1 MFKREMALGC
11 LKDIQ
16 KALALIEERSAI
28 VTHVNDFLCSPEG
41 MLRLDALCMNLIAL
55 GESVKNLDKITNGE
69 LLTLYPETYW
79 KGIMRI
85 RDKIAHHY
93 FDIDAEIVLATL
105 KKDISPLSRTIDR
118 IIKDLKENTNESEM
132 HEKKALI
139 V

>member
-16 KALALIEERSAI
+16 KALTLIEERSAI

-55 GESVKNLDKITNGE
+55 GESVKNLDKMTNGE
-69 LLTLYPETYW
+69 LLALYPEVYW

-105 KKDISPLSRTIDR
+105 KKDISPLSRTIKR
-118 IIKDLKENTNESEM
+118 IIQDLEEDNDG
-132 HEKKALI
+132 I
-139 V
+139 

>member
-118 IIKDLKENTNESEM
+118 IIKDLKANNNES
-132 HEKKALI
+132 
-139 V
+139 

>member
-55 GESVKNLDKITNGE
+55 GESVKNLDKMTNGE
-69 LLTLYPETYW
+69 LLALYPEVYW

-105 KKDISPLSRTIDR
+105 KKDISPLSKTIDR
-118 IIKDLKENTNESEM
+118 IIKDLKENNNES
-132 HEKKALI
+132 
-139 V
+139 

>member
-16 KALALIEERSAI
+16 KALTLMEERSAI

-118 IIKDLKENTNESEM
+118 IIKDLKENNNES
-132 HEKKALI
+132 
-139 V
+139 

>member
-16 KALALIEERSAI
+16 KALALIEECSAI

-118 IIKDLKENTNESEM
+118 IIKDLKENNNES
-132 HEKKALI
+132 
-139 V
+139 

>member
-105 KKDISPLSRTIDR
+105 KKDISSKI
-118 IIKDLKENTNESEM
+118 
-132 HEKKALI
+132 
-139 V
+139 

>member
-105 KKDISPLSRTIDR
+105 KKDISPLSKTIDR
-118 IIKDLKENTNESEM
+118 IIKDLKENNNES
-132 HEKKALI
+132 
-139 V
+139 

>member
-1 MFKREMALGC
+1 MALGC

-28 VTHVNDFLCSPEG
+28 VTHVNDFLCSPEV

-118 IIKDLKENTNESEM
+118 IIKDLKENNNES
-132 HEKKALI
+132 
-139 V
+139 

>member
-1 MFKREMALGC
+1 MFKRELALGC

-118 IIKDLKENTNESEM
+118 IIKDLKENNNES
-132 HEKKALI
+132 
-139 V
+139 

>member
-1 MFKREMALGC
+1 MFKREMAFGC

-118 IIKDLKENTNESEM
+118 IIKNLKENNNES
-132 HEKKALI
+132 
-139 V
+139 

>member
-16 KALALIEERSAI
+16 KALALIEERSTI

-105 KKDISPLSRTIDR
+105 KKDISPLSRTINR
-118 IIKDLKENTNESEM
+118 IIQDLEEDNDG
-132 HEKKALI
+132 I
-139 V
+139 

>member
-1 MFKREMALGC
+1 MFKRELALGC

-16 KALALIEERSAI
+16 KALTLMEERSAI

-105 KKDISPLSRTIDR
+105 KKDISPLSRTINR
-118 IIKDLKENTNESEM
+118 IIQDLEEDNDG
-132 HEKKALI
+132 I
-139 V
+139 

>member
-16 KALALIEERSAI
+16 KALTLMEERSAI

-55 GESVKNLDKITNGE
+55 GESVKNLDKMTNGE
-69 LLTLYPETYW
+69 LLALYPEVYW

-105 KKDISPLSRTIDR
+105 KKDISPLSRTINR
-118 IIKDLKENTNESEM
+118 IIQDLEEDNDG
-132 HEKKALI
+132 I
-139 V
+139 

>member
-69 LLTLYPETYW
+69 LLNWYPETYW

-118 IIKDLKENTNESEM
+118 IIKDLKENNNES
-132 HEKKALI
+132 
-139 V
+139 

>member
-118 IIKDLKENTNESEM
+118 IIKDLK
-132 HEKKALI
+132 
-139 V
+139 

>member
-1 MFKREMALGC
+1 MFKTEMALGC
-11 LKDIQ
+11 LKHIQ

-105 KKDISPLSRTIDR
+105 KKDISPLSRTINR
-118 IIKDLKENTNESEM
+118 IIQDLEEDNDG
-132 HEKKALI
+132 I
-139 V
+139 

>member
-41 MLRLDALCMNLIAL
+41 MLRLDALCMNSIAL

-118 IIKDLKENTNESEM
+118 IIKDLKENNNES
-132 HEKKALI
+132 
-139 V
+139 

>member
-105 KKDISPLSRTIDR
+105 KKDIFPLSRTIDR
-118 IIKDLKENTNESEM
+118 IIKDLKENNNES
-132 HEKKALI
+132 
-139 V
+139 

>member
-55 GESVKNLDKITNGE
+55 GESVKNLDKMTNGE
-69 LLTLYPETYW
+69 LLALYPEVYW

-105 KKDISPLSRTIDR
+105 KKDISPLSRTINR
-118 IIKDLKENTNESEM
+118 NIQDLEEDNDG
-132 HEKKALI
+132 I
-139 V
+139 

>member
-118 IIKDLKENTNESEM
+118 IIKDLEENNNES
-132 HEKKALI
+132 
-139 V
+139 

>member
-55 GESVKNLDKITNGE
+55 GESVKNLYKITNGE

-118 IIKDLKENTNESEM
+118 IIKDLKEDNNE
-132 HEKKALI
+132 L
-139 V
+139 

>member
-28 VTHVNDFLCSPEG
+28 VTHLNDFLCSPEG

-105 KKDISPLSRTIDR
+105 KKDISPLSKTIDR
-118 IIKDLKENTNESEM
+118 IIKDLKEDNNE
-132 HEKKALI
+132 L
-139 V
+139 

>member
-41 MLRLDALCMNLIAL
+41 MLRLDALCRNLIAL

-105 KKDISPLSRTIDR
+105 KKDISPLSSISS
-118 IIKDLKENTNESEM
+118 IIYVHLLSCC
-132 HEKKALI
+132 LG
-139 V
+139 

>member
-79 KGIMRI
+79 KGIIRI

-105 KKDISPLSRTIDR
+105 KKDISPLSKTIDR
-118 IIKDLKENTNESEM
+118 IIKDLKEDNNE
-132 HEKKALI
+132 L
-139 V
+139 

>member
-93 FDIDAEIVLATL
+93 LDIDAEIVLATL

-118 IIKDLKENTNESEM
+118 IIKDLKENNNES
-132 HEKKALI
+132 
-139 V
+139 

>member
-1 MFKREMALGC
+1 MFKRELALGC

-16 KALALIEERSAI
+16 KALTLMEERSAI

-55 GESVKNLDKITNGE
+55 GESVKNLDKMTNGE
-69 LLTLYPETYW
+69 LLALYPEVYW

-105 KKDISPLSRTIDR
+105 KKDISPLSRTINR
-118 IIKDLKENTNESEM
+118 IIQDLEEDNDG
-132 HEKKALI
+132 I
-139 V
+139 

>member
-105 KKDISPLSRTIDR
+105 KKDISPLSKTIDR
-118 IIKDLKENTNESEM
+118 IIKDLKEDNKE
-132 HEKKALI
+132 L
-139 V
+139 

>member
-105 KKDISPLSRTIDR
+105 KKDISPLSKTIDR
-118 IIKDLKENTNESEM
+118 IIKDLKANNNES
-132 HEKKALI
+132 
-139 V
+139 

>member
-105 KKDISPLSRTIDR
+105 KKRHFS
-118 IIKDLKENTNESEM
+118 IIKNDRSNHQRPERE
-132 HEKKALI
+132 
-139 V
+139 

>member
-93 FDIDAEIVLATL
+93 FDIDTEIVLATL

-118 IIKDLKENTNESEM
+118 IIKDLKEDNNE
-132 HEKKALI
+132 L
-139 V
+139 

>member
-1 MFKREMALGC
+1 MFKRELALGC

-16 KALALIEERSAI
+16 KALTLMEERSAI
-28 VTHVNDFLCSPEG
+28 VIHVNDFLCSPEG

-55 GESVKNLDKITNGE
+55 GESVKNLDKMTNGE
-69 LLTLYPETYW
+69 LLALYPEVYW

-105 KKDISPLSRTIDR
+105 KKDISPLSRTINR
-118 IIKDLKENTNESEM
+118 IIQDLEEDNDG
-132 HEKKALI
+132 I
-139 V
+139 

>member
-105 KKDISPLSRTIDR
+105 KKDISPLSKTIDR
-118 IIKDLKENTNESEM
+118 IIKDQKENNNES
-132 HEKKALI
+132 
-139 V
+139 

>member
-28 VTHVNDFLCSPEG
+28 VTPVNDFLCSPEG

-118 IIKDLKENTNESEM
+118 IIKDLKENNNES
-132 HEKKALI
+132 
-139 V
+139 

>member
-118 IIKDLKENTNESEM
+118 IIKDLKEKNNES
-132 HEKKALI
+132 
-139 V
+139 

>member
-1 MFKREMALGC
+1 MFKRELALGC

-16 KALALIEERSAI
+16 KALTLMEERSAI

-118 IIKDLKENTNESEM
+118 IIKDLKENNNES
-132 HEKKALI
+132 
-139 V
+139 

>member
-28 VTHVNDFLCSPEG
+28 VTYVNDFLCAPEG

-93 FDIDAEIVLATL
+93 FDIDAEIV
-105 KKDISPLSRTIDR
+105 
-118 IIKDLKENTNESEM
+118 
-132 HEKKALI
+132 
-139 V
+139 

>member
-41 MLRLDALCMNLIAL
+41 MLRLDALCMNLIAV

-105 KKDISPLSRTIDR
+105 KKDISPLSRTINR
-118 IIKDLKENTNESEM
+118 IIQDLEEDNDG
-132 HEKKALI
+132 I
-139 V
+139 

>member
-1 MFKREMALGC
+1 MFKRELALGC

-16 KALALIEERSAI
+16 KALTLMAERSAI

-118 IIKDLKENTNESEM
+118 IIKNLKENNNES
-132 HEKKALI
+132 
-139 V
+139 

>member
-79 KGIMRI
+79 KVIMRI

-105 KKDISPLSRTIDR
+105 KKDISPLSKTIDR
-118 IIKDLKENTNESEM
+118 IIKDLKENNNES
-132 HEKKALI
+132 
-139 V
+139 